1 MHFWVWVLLYNM
13 LYVTWTV
20 IQSDLVLGLQN
31 PNSYNSNNYNNNT
44 DTGEDSTGGD
54 AIYPAL
60 SWSEDW
66 QKALMYSAVIV
77 FGISPLIY
85 TILWLLSLYGFCWL
99 VCCCK
104 NNDQRRYVDSHLDKI
119 RLDEDKKRKQA
130 AKSKKKNA
138 AAAAATSGSSRVFD
152 PSVEGGDVELE
163 EVSIFASV
171 IANQNPQPQY

>member
-13 LYVTWTV
+13 LYMTWTV
-20 IQSDLVLGLQN
+20 IQSDLVLGLHN
-31 PNSYNSNNYNNNT
+31 PNSYNETDGGGDNT
-44 DTGEDSTGGD
+44 TTTGDGD

-119 RLDEDKKRKQA
+119 RLDEDNKRKQA
-130 AKSKKKNA
+130 AAAKSKNSKKA
-138 AAAAATSGSSRVFD
+138 ALSSSSRIFD
-152 PSVEGGDVELE
+152 PSVDGGDVELE
-163 EVSIFASV
+163 EVSIFAS
-171 IANQNPQPQY
+171 ATSPTRQ

>member
-1 MHFWVWVLLYNM
+1 M
-13 LYVTWTV
+13 TWTV
-20 IQSDLVLGLQN
+20 IQSDLVLGLHN
-31 PNSYNSNNYNNNT
+31 PNSYNETVGGGDADNT
-44 DTGEDSTGGD
+44 TTTGDGD

-130 AKSKKKNA
+130 AAAKSKNSKKA
-138 AAAAATSGSSRVFD
+138 ALSSSSRIFD
-152 PSVEGGDVELE
+152 PSVDGGDVELE
-163 EVSIFASV
+163 EVSIFAS
-171 IANQNPQPQY
+171 ATSPTRQ